1 LRSSGFHCD
10 RTVFEEVCL
19 RNRLIAVGFVIAA
32 TAAGVALAQDNNQPA
47 PPAAAPVIPSPCT
60 DLVEAECTNLAGCV
74 WLPGYKVATGAT
86 VMGYCRAAPKPLTA
100 RRGPGAPAAP
110 QE

>member
-1 LRSSGFHCD
+1 M
-10 RTVFEEVCL
+10 

-47 PPAAAPVIPSPCT
+47 PPPAAAPIIPSPCT

-86 VMGYCRAAPKPLTA
+86 VLGYCRAAPKPLTA

-110 QE
+110 QQ

>member
-1 LRSSGFHCD
+1 M
-10 RTVFEEVCL
+10 RT
-19 RNRLIAVGFVIAA
+19 RLIAVGFVIAA
-32 TAAGVALAQDNNQPA
+32 TAAGVALAQDKAQPA
-47 PPAAAPVIPSPCT
+47 PAAAGAPSPCT
-60 DLVEAECTNLAGCV
+60 DLVEAECANMAGCV

-110 QE
+110 QQ